1 MAGRGAGAASQARLL
16 FADENRVATAQVA
29 RVFGA
34 CQVGHQLQVISVAV
48 DKASHRNNLRGK
60 RANTVKYSL
69 TRARV
74 SVWADLRRVYRHP
87 SFGTGQ
93 TPVIPKN
100 T

>member
-1 MAGRGAGAASQARLL
+1 MSRAHLL

-60 RANTVKYSL
+60 RANTERYSL
-69 TRARV
+69 TRGRV
-74 SVWADLRRVYRHP
+74 SAVAVFRRVYIHP
-87 SFGTGQ
+87 FFGTWE
-93 TPVIPKN
+93 TPGHS
-100 T
+100 